1 MSASQLPTARRST
14 RGTFGFGGEAAL
26 VLGRYRLQRRLGAG
40 AFGTV
45 WMGHD
50 ERLGRDVAVKLVPRE
65 RIVGGRFEREAR
77 AAARLT
83 HPGIVTLYEAA
94 IDDDDAYLV
103 SELIRGETLA
113 HLLEA
118 GRLSDR
124 DIVEISI
131 SLCDALG
138 YAHAESIV
146 HRDVKPSNVLIPD
159 RPTSGAHPAKLTDF
173 GVARLIGGDSLTRT
187 GDVVGTAAYMAP
199 EQAEGRPA
207 GPPADLYALALVSYE
222 ALTGIN
228 PIRMTTAAT
237 RARRL
242 GAHLPP
248 LRRQRR
254 DLPRELGR
262 GIDLALRPRPRE
274 RGTLEELRASLVASL
289 PALSDEP
296 GVVAT
301 AWPRARAGGGATAA
315 ATPAQ
320 FGPPPP
326 AAPPPQFGLAPPTA
340 PPPAFAASANAQAC
354 AAGARVQDAQNHAD
368 VDADAPDTTPPV
380 PWPARA
386 LGATAAAIATAWLAA
401 GLLGPLPVA
410 PAAIGI
416 VAWLLVLA
424 LPRVGWLAT
433 STILIAGAVARHH
446 PGGALVIAIAALIPL
461 ALMPR
466 RGTAWPLAIG
476 APLLG
481 IIGLAGA
488 WPAIAARA
496 GASAWRR
503 AALGATGYVW
513 LTLVAPLAGAD
524 LYTKRPQ
531 GIPAAGVW
539 TASLGVTA
547 HHVLGALFSAGTI
560 LAAGVWAIGAAVLPW
575 LLRTR
580 SLATTCVLVTVWS
593 AVLLSAT
600 ETAIVAFHGT
610 HGAAAPP
617 RAVAGAVV
625 GALTALAPALIN
637 AWRKTRYSGNPR
649 PELP

>member
-1 MSASQLPTARRST
+1 MWKSRYMSASQLPTARRST
-14 RGTFGFGGEAAL
+14 PETFGFGGEAAL
-26 VLGRYRLQRRLGAG
+26 LLGRYRLQRRLGAG
-40 AFGTV
+40 GFGTV

-94 IDDDDAYLV
+94 IDDDGAYLV

-113 HLLEA
+113 HLLDS
-118 GRLSDR
+118 GQLSDR
-124 DIVEISI
+124 DIVAIAI
-131 SLCDALG
+131 SLCDALA

-159 RPTSGAHPAKLTDF
+159 HPTSAAHPAKLTDF

-228 PIRMTTAAT
+228 PIRMSTAAT

-254 DLPRELGR
+254 DLPRDLGR

-289 PALSDEP
+289 PAVSDEP

-301 AWPRARAGGGATAA
+301 AWPRGRATAA
-315 ATPAQ
+315 A
-320 FGPPPP
+320 P
-326 AAPPPQFGLAPPTA
+326 AAPPPLAAPPPAA
-340 PPPAFAASANAQAC
+340 PPPAFAASAPAHAW
-354 AAGARVQDAQNHAD
+354 AAEGPGQDAQDHAD
-368 VDADAPDTTPPV
+368 PDAPDTTPPI

-386 LGATAAAIATAWLAA
+386 LGATAVAIATAWLAPR
-401 GLLGPLPVA
+401 LLGPLPLA
-410 PAAIGI
+410 PAAIG
-416 VAWLLVLA
+416 VLAWLLVLA

-433 STILIAGAVARHH
+433 STILIAGGLARHH
-446 PGGALVIAIAALIPL
+446 PGGALVLVIAALIPL

-466 RGTAWPLAIG
+466 RGTAWPLGIG

-481 IIGLAGA
+481 TVGLAGA

-496 GASAWRR
+496 GAGPWRR

-513 LTLVAPLAGAD
+513 LALLAPLAGAD
-524 LYTKRPQ
+524 LYMRRPP
-531 GIPAAGVW
+531 GTPDPDVW

-547 HHVLGALFSAGTI
+547 HHVLGPLFSAGT
-560 LAAGVWAIGAAVLPW
+560 LVAAPVWAIAAAVLPW
-575 LLRTR
+575 LLRSR

-600 ETAIVAFHGT
+600 ESAIVAFHGA
-610 HGAAAPP
+610 HGAAEPP
-617 RAVAGAVV
+617 SAVAGAVV
-625 GALTALAPALIN
+625 GALVALAPALID